1 MENLTEMETTIK
13 LPFQV
18 NEEAFYIKDN
28 QIRKGI
34 IWRVDA
40 EVTEKDV
47 RYRIWFRLEDN
58 KFELINYEHTFATK
72 EQAIDYV
79 TSTLNN

>member
-1 MENLTEMETTIK
+1 MENNLLIK
-13 LPFQV
+13 LPFGV

-34 IWRVDA
+34 IWRVDV
-40 EVTEKDV
+40 EVTEAS
-47 RYRIWFRLEDN
+47 N
-58 KFELINYEHTFATK
+58 KFMLWFKKEDKTNDLINLELVFTTK

-79 TSTLNN
+79 TSTIK

>member
-1 MENLTEMETTIK
+1 MENLTEMETTIR

-40 EVTEKDV
+40 EITETSH
-47 RYRIWFRLEDN
+47 RFMLWFKKEDKTN
-58 KFELINYEHTFATK
+58 DLINLELVFTTK

-79 TSTLNN
+79 TSTIK

>member
-1 MENLTEMETTIK
+1 MENLTEMETTIR

-18 NEEAFYIKDN
+18 NEEAFYVKDN

-40 EVTEKDV
+40 EVTENEI
-47 RYRIWFRLEDN
+47 RFSIWFKLEDY
-58 KFELINYEHTFATK
+58 KSDLIRSNHVFSTK
-72 EQAIDYV
+72 EEAVEYV
-79 TSTLNN
+79 TSQLK

>member
-1 MENLTEMETTIK
+1 MKKTIE

-28 QIRKGI
+28 QIRKDL

-47 RYRIWFRLEDN
+47 RYRIWFKLEN
-58 KFELINYEHTFATK
+58 HKFELINYEHTFTTK

-79 TSTLNN
+79 TSQLK